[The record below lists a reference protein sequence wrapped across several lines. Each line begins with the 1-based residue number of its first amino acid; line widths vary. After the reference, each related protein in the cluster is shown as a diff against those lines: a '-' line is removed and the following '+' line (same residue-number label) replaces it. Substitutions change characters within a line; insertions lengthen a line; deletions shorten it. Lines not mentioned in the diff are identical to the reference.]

1 MKKRELVVFIVGL
14 LILGA
19 FLLGMKASEKRV
31 IDNQIITNKN
41 NEQGFYYSDYNSDEY
56 SYYYE

>member
-1 MKKRELVVFIVGL
+1 MKKREFVVFIVGL

-19 FLLGMKASEKRV
+19 FLLGVKAGEKRV
-31 IDNQIITNKN
+31 IDNQIITNEN
-41 NEQGFYYSDYNSDEY
+41 NEQGFYYSDYNGHKY